1 MPPKQVHTPETII
14 NTAFS
19 IIRHS
24 GWQAVSARSIAQEL
38 NSSTQPIYSYLQ
50 SMQKL
55 ADKVHLKAMLLMA
68 EYQVKE
74 YTDNPYVNMAI
85 GYIAFA
91 REEQNLFRFIF
102 LDNTRPSLLP
112 EETVAMNEAITRHL
126 GKPLPTQTWSGKI
139 SLTGFNDLA
148 LKTWFFTHGLAVA
161 LCTGTIGPISDD
173 KIRQL
178 LEETGE
184 AIFLWQSNK
193 NQQ

>member
-1 MPPKQVHTPETII
+1 MPPKQLHTRETII
-14 NTAFS
+14 ETAFS
-19 IIRHS
+19 ITRHS

-38 NSSTQPIYSYLQ
+38 NSSTQPIYSYVQ

-55 ADKVHLKAMLLMA
+55 ADEVRLKAFLLMA
-68 EYQVKE
+68 EYQVKA

-91 REEQNLFRFIF
+91 REEQNLFRFMF
-102 LDNTRPSLLP
+102 LDNTQPPLVP
-112 EETVAMNEAITRHL
+112 EETMAMNEAITRHL
-126 GKPLPTQTWSGKI
+126 GKPLPAQSWTGKI

-161 LCTGTIGPISDD
+161 LCTGTIAPISDD

-184 AIFLWQSNK
+184 AIFLWQSNR
-193 NQQ
+193 N